1 MTAPGLYTVES
12 ATRFGWGSAAAEL
25 PPERV
30 ELLARHVVG
39 TRVLDAGCG
48 GGGYVD
54 LLARKGLD
62 AVGVDKFDFYLGLAA
77 ERNLRGSF
85 LQADLTEGLPFPDKH
100 FDTAF
105 SFDVFEHVDDE
116 AAVRELARV
125 TRRRLLVI
133 VPQEDTA
140 LRHFGMTLG
149 PYRDPTHLRYYTADR
164 LHALAAA
171 VGGTAVVF
179 PESRVPL
186 PQLASTHLR
195 VRSRWPGVGRGYT
208 TALRFL
214 LRRAVADRLFQNLAA
229 VIDLPA

>member
-1 MTAPGLYTVES
+1 MTAPGLYTVEN
-12 ATRFGWGSAAAEL
+12 AARFGWGSASAEL
-25 PPERV
+25 PAERV
-30 ELLARHVVG
+30 ELLARHAVG
-39 TRVLDAGCG
+39 PRVLDAGCG

-54 LLARKGLD
+54 LLARRGFE

-77 ERNLRGSF
+77 ERNLRGTF
-85 LQADLTEGLPFPDKH
+85 LQADLTEGLPFPDKD
-100 FDTAF
+100 FDSAF
-105 SFDVFEHVDDE
+105 SFDVFEHADDE

-133 VPQEDTA
+133 VPQVDTA
-140 LRHFGMTLG
+140 LGHFGMTLG
-149 PYRDPTHLRYYTADR
+149 PYRDPTHLRYYTPDR

-171 VGGTAVVF
+171 VGGTATVF

-195 VRSRWPGVGRGYT
+195 VGSRWPGLGAVYT
-208 TALRFL
+208 RALRFL

-229 VIDLPA
+229 VIDLPV

>member
-1 MTAPGLYTVES
+1 MTSPGLYTVES
-12 ATRFGWGSAAAEL
+12 AERFGWGSAAEEL
-25 PPERV
+25 PSERV

-39 TRVLDAGCG
+39 RRALDAGCG

-54 LLARKGLD
+54 LLTRKGFE

-77 ERNLRGSF
+77 KRKLQGQF

-116 AAVRELARV
+116 AAIRELARV
-125 TRRRLLVI
+125 TRRRIMVI

-140 LRHFGMTLG
+140 LRNFGMTLG

-164 LHALAAA
+164 LHKLAAS
-171 VGGTAVVF
+171 VGGTATVF
-179 PESRVPL
+179 PESRIPL
-186 PQLASTHLR
+186 AHLSSAHLR
-195 VRSRWPGVGRGYT
+195 VSSRWPGLGWVYSK
-208 TALRFL
+208 ALKFL
-214 LRRAVADRLFQNLAA
+214 LRRAVADHLFQNLAA
-229 VIDLPA
+229 VIDLPT